1 MVIKLERDMVE
12 QDFINEKKMAVR
24 EFEEHKDFLREQVC
38 QAKSCK
44 ELFLQ
49 L

>member
-38 QAKSCK
+38 WAI
-44 ELFLQ
+44 L
-49 L
+49 